1 MKKINSTRRN
11 KLITVPKNL
20 YKGEG
25 TEPNFLQKAIT
36 AAGGPIGIAS
46 VASSAVGGLVGNAT
60 SGGLSSGAGNAI
72 NKVGN
77 ALGSIPILGGFAK
90 GALNIVGGGVNALF
104 GMKANQEEINRV
116 NKGISAFNES
126 MSAASNATSFDD
138 NALLGPTAM
147 NFNVNAYKGGAF
159 KKGAARRKNAAL
171 QAELRDAY
179 NYADRTTGNTIGNI
193 ADTQIDNAMAA
204 FHAYGG
210 PIGAIDYDLANQ
222 FLDAKM
228 TKAIGQDKT
237 LTALPNSFEGLDTF
251 AFGGELNTQGADF
264 TNGLLYINNGGSHES
279 NPYEGIPMGIAP
291 DGTPNLVEEGE
302 TIFNDYVFSRRM
314 KVPKSIRNKYK
325 LGGNLN
331 FAEASKKLAK
341 ESEERPNDPI
351 SQRGLEAMMA
361 DLATAQEELRQKKQA
376 GQEGTQYGG
385 GGDLTIDDVNNSSVA
400 TVVKLLDPTGISSWY
415 DVYSAGKDMYKNPS
429 WANAGGL
436 ALETFGAIPLV
447 GKVGKTIKGAMKL
460 GTKLYAK
467 KAAKKYGLDVAERLQ
482 KDLIDQAIIR
492 SPGFSKDTYDMVKH
506 ERQKANKKA
515 HGGRMDT
522 LFDGFGPAIP
532 SYVEDPYVNKAG
544 VPKFGTG
551 VTPSGEWV
559 EEPKYMARAAAKR
572 AGYYVDSSLD
582 DYNKN
587 PIKAPEKKK
596 NAVSRLLS
604 NLDATDLR
612 YAPVLGAAIG
622 LGTDLFSKPDYS
634 TSDAILEAANSAGN
648 FDRVT
653 YNPIGNYLTYR
664 PLDRNYY
671 SNQLRSS
678 SGAAM
683 RNIMN
688 TSGGNRGAAMAGLIA
703 ANYNAG
709 IQQGNLARQ
718 AEEYNLAQR
727 QQVEQFNRGTNQ
739 MNSEMG
745 LKAAMANQEAALK
758 SRSSRLSGIAQAM
771 AMRDAIDARRGA
783 SMSANLTNLFDSLGN
798 IGIDE
803 MNRADRDMLIRAGVF
818 GTLSEKPQGWSNKR
832 WEDYKKA
839 ISGNGYSKGG
849 KLKKRRGGLIY

>member
-11 KLITVPKNL
+11 KLITVSKNL

-104 GMKANQEEINRV
+104 GMKANQAEIDRV
-116 NKGISAFNES
+116 NKGINAFNES
-126 MSAASNATSFDD
+126 MAAASNATSFDD

-376 GQEGTQYGG
+376 GQKGTQY
-385 GGDLTIDDVNNSSVA
+385 
-400 TVVKLLDPTGISSWY
+400 
-415 DVYSAGKDMYKNPS
+415 
-429 WANAGGL
+429 
-436 ALETFGAIPLV
+436 
-447 GKVGKTIKGAMKL
+447 
-460 GTKLYAK
+460 
-467 KAAKKYGLDVAERLQ
+467 
-482 KDLIDQAIIR
+482 
-492 SPGFSKDTYDMVKH
+492 
-506 ERQKANKKA
+506 A
-515 HGGRMDT
+515 HGGRMGT
-522 LFDGFGPAIP
+522 LFDGFGPEENYLRYAITPSDVNYGYTPIP

-544 VPKFGTG
+544 VPKFGIG

-587 PIKAPEKKK
+587 PVKAPEKKK

-758 SRSSRLSGIAQAM
+758 SRSSKLSGIAQAM

-803 MNRADRDMLIRAGVF
+803 MNRADRDFYIKHVMGANLPLEEYRRLYGLDAAKK
-818 GTLSEKPQGWSNKR
+818 EAKKR
-832 WEDYKKA
+832 GFTDNEITKFFK
-839 ISGNGYSKGG
+839 NGG
-849 KLKKRRGGLIY
+849 KLKKRRGGLTY

>member
-11 KLITVPKNL
+11 KLITVSKNL

-179 NYADRTTGNTIGNI
+179 NYADRTKGNTIGNI

-210 PIGAIDYDLANQ
+210 PIDAIDYDLANQ

-251 AFGGELNTQGADF
+251 AFGGELNTKGADF

-351 SQRGLEAMMA
+351 SQRGLEAMMS

-376 GQEGTQYGG
+376 GQKGTQY
-385 GGDLTIDDVNNSSVA
+385 
-400 TVVKLLDPTGISSWY
+400 
-415 DVYSAGKDMYKNPS
+415 
-429 WANAGGL
+429 
-436 ALETFGAIPLV
+436 
-447 GKVGKTIKGAMKL
+447 
-460 GTKLYAK
+460 
-467 KAAKKYGLDVAERLQ
+467 
-482 KDLIDQAIIR
+482 
-492 SPGFSKDTYDMVKH
+492 
-506 ERQKANKKA
+506 A
-515 HGGRMDT
+515 HGGRMGT
-522 LFDGFGPAIP
+522 LFNGFGPEENYLRYANFFFTPSDVNYGYTPIP

-544 VPKFGTG
+544 VPKFGIG
-551 VTPSGEWV
+551 VTPLGEWV

-688 TSGGNRGAAMAGLIA
+688 TSGGNRGVAMAGLIA

-739 MNSEMG
+739 MNSEIG

-803 MNRADRDMLIRAGVF
+803 MNRADRDFYIKHVMGANLPLEEYRRLYGLDAAKK
-818 GTLSEKPQGWSNKR
+818 EAKKR
-832 WEDYKKA
+832 GFTDNEITKFFK
-839 ISGNGYSKGG
+839 NGG
-849 KLKKRRGGLIY
+849 KLKKGRGGLIY

>member
-11 KLITVPKNL
+11 KLITVSKNL

-104 GMKANQEEINRV
+104 GMKADQAEIDRV
-116 NKGISAFNES
+116 NKGINAFNES
-126 MSAASNATSFDD
+126 MAAASNATSFDD

-179 NYADRTTGNTIGNI
+179 NYADRTTDNTIGNI
-193 ADTQIDNAMAA
+193 ADTQIDNAMAT

-237 LTALPNSFEGLDTF
+237 LTALPNSFENLDTF

-325 LGGNLN
+325 LGDNLN

-376 GQEGTQYGG
+376 GQKGTQY
-385 GGDLTIDDVNNSSVA
+385 V
-400 TVVKLLDPTGISSWY
+400 
-415 DVYSAGKDMYKNPS
+415 
-429 WANAGGL
+429 
-436 ALETFGAIPLV
+436 
-447 GKVGKTIKGAMKL
+447 
-460 GTKLYAK
+460 
-467 KAAKKYGLDVAERLQ
+467 
-482 KDLIDQAIIR
+482 
-492 SPGFSKDTYDMVKH
+492 
-506 ERQKANKKA
+506 
-515 HGGRMDT
+515 HGGRMGT
-522 LFDGFGPAIP
+522 LFNGFGPEENYLRYANFFFTPSDVNYGYTPIP

-544 VPKFGTG
+544 VPKFGAG
-551 VTPSGEWV
+551 ITPSGEWV

-798 IGIDE
+798 IGIDK
-803 MNRADRDMLIRAGVF
+803 MNRADRDFYIKHVMGANLPLEEYRRLYGLDAAKK
-818 GTLSEKPQGWSNKR
+818 EAKKR
-832 WEDYKKA
+832 GFTDNEITKFFK
-839 ISGNGYSKGG
+839 NGG

>member
-11 KLITVPKNL
+11 KLITVSKNL

-104 GMKANQEEINRV
+104 GMKANQAEIDRV
-116 NKGISAFNES
+116 NKGISSFNES
-126 MSAASNATSFDD
+126 MAAASNATSFDD

-351 SQRGLEAMMA
+351 SQRGLEAMMD

-376 GQEGTQYGG
+376 GQKGTQY
-385 GGDLTIDDVNNSSVA
+385 
-400 TVVKLLDPTGISSWY
+400 
-415 DVYSAGKDMYKNPS
+415 
-429 WANAGGL
+429 
-436 ALETFGAIPLV
+436 
-447 GKVGKTIKGAMKL
+447 
-460 GTKLYAK
+460 
-467 KAAKKYGLDVAERLQ
+467 
-482 KDLIDQAIIR
+482 
-492 SPGFSKDTYDMVKH
+492 
-506 ERQKANKKA
+506 A
-515 HGGRMDT
+515 HGGRMGT
-522 LFDGFGPAIP
+522 LFEGFGPEENYLRYANFFFTPSDVNYGYTPIP

-544 VPKFGTG
+544 VPKFGIG

-572 AGYYVDSSLD
+572 AGYDVGSSLD

-745 LKAAMANQEAALK
+745 LKAAMVNQEAALK

-839 ISGNGYSKGG
+839 ISGEGYSRGG

>member
-11 KLITVPKNL
+11 KLITVSKNL

-104 GMKANQEEINRV
+104 GMKANQAEIDRV
-116 NKGISAFNES
+116 NKGINAFNES
-126 MSAASNATSFDD
+126 MAAASNATSFDD

-376 GQEGTQYGG
+376 GQKGTQY
-385 GGDLTIDDVNNSSVA
+385 
-400 TVVKLLDPTGISSWY
+400 
-415 DVYSAGKDMYKNPS
+415 
-429 WANAGGL
+429 
-436 ALETFGAIPLV
+436 
-447 GKVGKTIKGAMKL
+447 
-460 GTKLYAK
+460 
-467 KAAKKYGLDVAERLQ
+467 
-482 KDLIDQAIIR
+482 
-492 SPGFSKDTYDMVKH
+492 
-506 ERQKANKKA
+506 A
-515 HGGRMDT
+515 HGGRMGT
-522 LFDGFGPAIP
+522 LFDGFGPEGNYFRHADFFFTPSDVNYGYTPIP

-544 VPKFGTG
+544 VPKFGIG

-587 PIKAPEKKK
+587 PVKAPEKKK

-758 SRSSRLSGIAQAM
+758 SRSSKLSGIAQAM

-803 MNRADRDMLIRAGVF
+803 MNRADRDFYIKHVMGANLPLEEYRRLYGLDAAKK
-818 GTLSEKPQGWSNKR
+818 EAKKR
-832 WEDYKKA
+832 GFTDNEITKFFK
-839 ISGNGYSKGG
+839 NGG
-849 KLKKRRGGLIY
+849 KLKKRRGGLLY

>member
-11 KLITVPKNL
+11 KLITVSKNL

-104 GMKANQEEINRV
+104 GMKANQAEIGRV
-116 NKGISAFNES
+116 NKGINAFNES
-126 MSAASNATSFDD
+126 MEAASNATSFDD

-147 NFNVNAYKGGAF
+147 NFNVNAYKGGVF

-351 SQRGLEAMMA
+351 SQRGLEAMMD

-376 GQEGTQYGG
+376 GQKGTQY
-385 GGDLTIDDVNNSSVA
+385 
-400 TVVKLLDPTGISSWY
+400 
-415 DVYSAGKDMYKNPS
+415 
-429 WANAGGL
+429 
-436 ALETFGAIPLV
+436 
-447 GKVGKTIKGAMKL
+447 
-460 GTKLYAK
+460 
-467 KAAKKYGLDVAERLQ
+467 
-482 KDLIDQAIIR
+482 
-492 SPGFSKDTYDMVKH
+492 
-506 ERQKANKKA
+506 A
-515 HGGRMDT
+515 HGGRMGT
-522 LFDGFGPAIP
+522 LFDGFGPEENYLRYANFFFTPSDVNYGYTPIP

-544 VPKFGTG
+544 VPKFGAG
-551 VTPSGEWV
+551 ITPAGEYI
-559 EEPKYMARAAAKR
+559 ETPKNMARAKAKR
-572 AGYYVDSSLD
+572 MGYDVGSSLGE
-582 DYNKN
+582 YLEKPIEN
-587 PIKAPEKKK
+587 PTKD
-596 NAVSRLLS
+596 NTNSF
-604 NLDATDLR
+604 NLANLR

-798 IGIDE
+798 IGVDE

>member
-11 KLITVPKNL
+11 KLITVSKNL
-20 YKGEG
+20 YRGEG

-46 VASSAVGGLVGNAT
+46 VASSAVGGLIGNAT

-77 ALGSIPILGGFAK
+77 ALGSVPILGGFAK

-104 GMKANQEEINRV
+104 GMKANQAEIDRV
-116 NKGISAFNES
+116 NKGINAFNES
-126 MSAASNATSFDD
+126 MAAASNATSFDD

-222 FLDAKM
+222 FLDAKI

-237 LTALPNSFEGLDTF
+237 LTALPNSFEDLDTF

-376 GQEGTQYGG
+376 GQKGTQY
-385 GGDLTIDDVNNSSVA
+385 
-400 TVVKLLDPTGISSWY
+400 
-415 DVYSAGKDMYKNPS
+415 
-429 WANAGGL
+429 
-436 ALETFGAIPLV
+436 
-447 GKVGKTIKGAMKL
+447 
-460 GTKLYAK
+460 
-467 KAAKKYGLDVAERLQ
+467 
-482 KDLIDQAIIR
+482 
-492 SPGFSKDTYDMVKH
+492 
-506 ERQKANKKA
+506 A
-515 HGGRMDT
+515 HGGRMGT
-522 LFDGFGPAIP
+522 LFNGFGPEENYLRYANFFFTPSDVNYGYTPIP

-572 AGYYVDSSLD
+572 AGYDVGSSLD

-745 LKAAMANQEAALK
+745 LKAAMVNQEAALK

-771 AMRDAIDARRGA
+771 AMRDAIDARKGA

-849 KLKKRRGGLIY
+849 KLKKRRGGLTY

>member
-11 KLITVPKNL
+11 KLITVSKNL

-104 GMKANQEEINRV
+104 GMKANQAEIDRV
-116 NKGISAFNES
+116 NKGINAFNES
-126 MSAASNATSFDD
+126 MAAASNATSFDD

-193 ADTQIDNAMAA
+193 ADTQIDNAMAD

-376 GQEGTQYGG
+376 GQKGTQY
-385 GGDLTIDDVNNSSVA
+385 
-400 TVVKLLDPTGISSWY
+400 
-415 DVYSAGKDMYKNPS
+415 
-429 WANAGGL
+429 
-436 ALETFGAIPLV
+436 
-447 GKVGKTIKGAMKL
+447 
-460 GTKLYAK
+460 
-467 KAAKKYGLDVAERLQ
+467 
-482 KDLIDQAIIR
+482 
-492 SPGFSKDTYDMVKH
+492 
-506 ERQKANKKA
+506 A
-515 HGGRMDT
+515 HGGRMGT
-522 LFDGFGPAIP
+522 LFNGFGPEENYLRYANFFFTPSEVNYGYTPIP

-544 VPKFGTG
+544 VPKFGAG
-551 VTPSGEWV
+551 ITPSGEWV

-798 IGIDE
+798 IGIDA
-803 MNRADRDMLIRAGVF
+803 MNRADRDFYIKHVMGANLP
-818 GTLSEKPQGWSNKR
+818 LEEYKR
-832 WEDYKKA
+832 LYGLDAAKKEA
-839 ISGNGYSKGG
+839 KKRGFTDNEITKFFKNGG
-849 KLKKRRGGLIY
+849 KLKKRRGGLTY

>member
-11 KLITVPKNL
+11 KLITVSKNL

-104 GMKANQEEINRV
+104 GMKANQAEIGRV

-126 MSAASNATSFDD
+126 TATASNATSFDD

-351 SQRGLEAMMA
+351 SQRGLEAMMS

-376 GQEGTQYGG
+376 DQKETQY
-385 GGDLTIDDVNNSSVA
+385 
-400 TVVKLLDPTGISSWY
+400 
-415 DVYSAGKDMYKNPS
+415 
-429 WANAGGL
+429 
-436 ALETFGAIPLV
+436 
-447 GKVGKTIKGAMKL
+447 
-460 GTKLYAK
+460 
-467 KAAKKYGLDVAERLQ
+467 
-482 KDLIDQAIIR
+482 
-492 SPGFSKDTYDMVKH
+492 
-506 ERQKANKKA
+506 A
-515 HGGRMDT
+515 HGGRMGT
-522 LFDGFGPAIP
+522 LFNGFGPEGNYLRYANFFFTPSDVNYGYTPIP

-544 VPKFGTG
+544 VPKFGIG

-582 DYNKN
+582 GYNKN

-739 MNSEMG
+739 INSEMG

-849 KLKKRRGGLIY
+849 KLKKRRGGLTY

>member
-11 KLITVPKNL
+11 KLITVSKNL

-104 GMKANQEEINRV
+104 GMKANQAEIDRV
-116 NKGISAFNES
+116 NKGINAFNES
-126 MSAASNATSFDD
+126 MAAASNATSFDD

-325 LGGNLN
+325 LGSNLN

-351 SQRGLEAMMA
+351 SQRGLEAMMS

-376 GQEGTQYGG
+376 GQKGTQY
-385 GGDLTIDDVNNSSVA
+385 
-400 TVVKLLDPTGISSWY
+400 
-415 DVYSAGKDMYKNPS
+415 
-429 WANAGGL
+429 
-436 ALETFGAIPLV
+436 
-447 GKVGKTIKGAMKL
+447 
-460 GTKLYAK
+460 
-467 KAAKKYGLDVAERLQ
+467 
-482 KDLIDQAIIR
+482 
-492 SPGFSKDTYDMVKH
+492 
-506 ERQKANKKA
+506 A
-515 HGGRMDT
+515 HGGRMGT
-522 LFDGFGPAIP
+522 LFNGFGPEENYLRYANFFFTPSDVNYGYTPIP

-612 YAPVLGAAIG
+612 YTPVLGAAIG

-803 MNRADRDMLIRAGVF
+803 MNKADRDMLIRAGVF

-849 KLKKRRGGLIY
+849 KLKKRRGGLTY

>member
-11 KLITVPKNL
+11 KLITVSKNL

-104 GMKANQEEINRV
+104 GMKANQAEIDRV
-116 NKGISAFNES
+116 NKGINAFNES
-126 MSAASNATSFDD
+126 MAAASNATSFDD

-325 LGGNLN
+325 LGDNLN

-351 SQRGLEAMMA
+351 SQRGLETMMA

-376 GQEGTQYGG
+376 GQKGTQY
-385 GGDLTIDDVNNSSVA
+385 
-400 TVVKLLDPTGISSWY
+400 
-415 DVYSAGKDMYKNPS
+415 
-429 WANAGGL
+429 
-436 ALETFGAIPLV
+436 
-447 GKVGKTIKGAMKL
+447 
-460 GTKLYAK
+460 
-467 KAAKKYGLDVAERLQ
+467 
-482 KDLIDQAIIR
+482 
-492 SPGFSKDTYDMVKH
+492 
-506 ERQKANKKA
+506 A
-515 HGGRMDT
+515 HGGRMGT
-522 LFDGFGPAIP
+522 LFNGFGPEENYLKYANFFFTPSDVNYGYTPIP

-544 VPKFGTG
+544 VPKFGAG
-551 VTPSGEWV
+551 ITPSGEWV

>member
-11 KLITVPKNL
+11 KLITVSKNL

-104 GMKANQEEINRV
+104 GMKANQAEIGRV

-126 MSAASNATSFDD
+126 TATASNATSFDD

-351 SQRGLEAMMA
+351 SQRGLEAMMS

-376 GQEGTQYGG
+376 DQKETQY
-385 GGDLTIDDVNNSSVA
+385 
-400 TVVKLLDPTGISSWY
+400 
-415 DVYSAGKDMYKNPS
+415 
-429 WANAGGL
+429 
-436 ALETFGAIPLV
+436 
-447 GKVGKTIKGAMKL
+447 
-460 GTKLYAK
+460 
-467 KAAKKYGLDVAERLQ
+467 
-482 KDLIDQAIIR
+482 
-492 SPGFSKDTYDMVKH
+492 
-506 ERQKANKKA
+506 A
-515 HGGRMDT
+515 HGGRMGT
-522 LFDGFGPAIP
+522 LFNGFGPEENYLRYANFFFTPSDVNYGYTPIP

-544 VPKFGTG
+544 VPKFGIG

-849 KLKKRRGGLIY
+849 KLKKRRGGLTY

>member
-11 KLITVPKNL
+11 KLITVSKNL

-104 GMKANQEEINRV
+104 GMKANQAEIDRV
-116 NKGISAFNES
+116 NKGINAFNES
-126 MSAASNATSFDD
+126 MAAASNATSFDD

-237 LTALPNSFEGLDTF
+237 LTALPNSFENLDTF

-325 LGGNLN
+325 LGDNLN

-351 SQRGLEAMMA
+351 SQRGLEAMMT

-376 GQEGTQYGG
+376 GQKGTQY
-385 GGDLTIDDVNNSSVA
+385 
-400 TVVKLLDPTGISSWY
+400 
-415 DVYSAGKDMYKNPS
+415 
-429 WANAGGL
+429 
-436 ALETFGAIPLV
+436 
-447 GKVGKTIKGAMKL
+447 
-460 GTKLYAK
+460 
-467 KAAKKYGLDVAERLQ
+467 
-482 KDLIDQAIIR
+482 
-492 SPGFSKDTYDMVKH
+492 
-506 ERQKANKKA
+506 A
-515 HGGRMDT
+515 HGGRMGT
-522 LFDGFGPAIP
+522 LFDGFGPEENYLRYANFFFTPSDVNYGYTPIP

-544 VPKFGTG
+544 VPKFGAG
-551 VTPSGEWV
+551 ITPSGEWV

-572 AGYYVDSSLD
+572 AGYDVGSSLD

-803 MNRADRDMLIRAGVF
+803 MNRADSDFYIKYVMGANLPLEEYRRRF
-818 GTLSEKPQGWSNKR
+818 GLDAAKKEAKKR
-832 WEDYKKA
+832 GFTDNEITKFFK
-839 ISGNGYSKGG
+839 NGG

>member
-11 KLITVPKNL
+11 KLITVSKNL

-46 VASSAVGGLVGNAT
+46 AASSAVGGLVGNAT

-104 GMKANQEEINRV
+104 GMKANQAEIDRV
-116 NKGISAFNES
+116 NKGINAFNES
-126 MSAASNATSFDD
+126 MAAASNATSFDD

-159 KKGAARRKNAAL
+159 KKGAARRKNATL

-222 FLDAKM
+222 FLEAKM

-325 LGGNLN
+325 LGDNLN

-376 GQEGTQYGG
+376 GQKGTQY
-385 GGDLTIDDVNNSSVA
+385 
-400 TVVKLLDPTGISSWY
+400 
-415 DVYSAGKDMYKNPS
+415 
-429 WANAGGL
+429 
-436 ALETFGAIPLV
+436 
-447 GKVGKTIKGAMKL
+447 
-460 GTKLYAK
+460 
-467 KAAKKYGLDVAERLQ
+467 
-482 KDLIDQAIIR
+482 
-492 SPGFSKDTYDMVKH
+492 
-506 ERQKANKKA
+506 A
-515 HGGRMDT
+515 HGGRMGT
-522 LFDGFGPAIP
+522 LFNGFGPEENYLRYANFFFTPSDVNYSYTPIP

-544 VPKFGTG
+544 VPKFGIG

-849 KLKKRRGGLIY
+849 KLKKRRGGLTY

>member
-11 KLITVPKNL
+11 KLITVSKNL

-104 GMKANQEEINRV
+104 GMKANQAEIDRV
-116 NKGISAFNES
+116 NKGINAFNES
-126 MSAASNATSFDD
+126 MAAASNATSFDD

-179 NYADRTTGNTIGNI
+179 NYADRTTGNTISNI

-291 DGTPNLVEEGE
+291 DGTSNLVEEGE

-376 GQEGTQYGG
+376 GQKGTQY
-385 GGDLTIDDVNNSSVA
+385 
-400 TVVKLLDPTGISSWY
+400 
-415 DVYSAGKDMYKNPS
+415 
-429 WANAGGL
+429 
-436 ALETFGAIPLV
+436 
-447 GKVGKTIKGAMKL
+447 
-460 GTKLYAK
+460 
-467 KAAKKYGLDVAERLQ
+467 
-482 KDLIDQAIIR
+482 
-492 SPGFSKDTYDMVKH
+492 
-506 ERQKANKKA
+506 A
-515 HGGRMDT
+515 HGGRMGT
-522 LFDGFGPAIP
+522 LFNGFGPEENYLRYANFFFTPSDVNYGYTPIP

-544 VPKFGTG
+544 VPKFGAG
-551 VTPSGEWV
+551 ITPAGEYI
-559 EEPKYMARAAAKR
+559 ETPKNMARAKAKR
-572 AGYYVDSSLD
+572 MGYDVGSSLGE
-582 DYNKN
+582 YLEKPIEN
-587 PIKAPEKKK
+587 PTKD
-596 NAVSRLLS
+596 NTNSF
-604 NLDATDLR
+604 NLANLR

-803 MNRADRDMLIRAGVF
+803 MNRADRDFYIKHVMGANLPLEEYRRLYGLDAAKK
-818 GTLSEKPQGWSNKR
+818 EAKKR
-832 WEDYKKA
+832 GFTDNEITKFFK
-839 ISGNGYSKGG
+839 NGG

>member
-11 KLITVPKNL
+11 KLITVSKNL
-20 YKGEG
+20 YNGEG

-104 GMKANQEEINRV
+104 GMKANQAEIDRV
-116 NKGISAFNES
+116 NKGINAFNES
-126 MSAASNATSFDD
+126 MAAASNATSFDD

-210 PIGAIDYDLANQ
+210 PISAIDYDLANQ

-251 AFGGELNTQGADF
+251 AFGGELNTQGANF

-325 LGGNLN
+325 LRGNLN

-376 GQEGTQYGG
+376 GQKGTQY
-385 GGDLTIDDVNNSSVA
+385 
-400 TVVKLLDPTGISSWY
+400 
-415 DVYSAGKDMYKNPS
+415 
-429 WANAGGL
+429 
-436 ALETFGAIPLV
+436 
-447 GKVGKTIKGAMKL
+447 
-460 GTKLYAK
+460 
-467 KAAKKYGLDVAERLQ
+467 
-482 KDLIDQAIIR
+482 
-492 SPGFSKDTYDMVKH
+492 
-506 ERQKANKKA
+506 A
-515 HGGRMDT
+515 HGGRMGT
-522 LFDGFGPAIP
+522 LFDGFGPEENYLRYANFFFTPSDVNYGYTPIP

-544 VPKFGTG
+544 VPKFGAG
-551 VTPSGEWV
+551 ITPSGEWV

-634 TSDAILEAANSAGN
+634 TSDAILEAANSAGS

-718 AEEYNLAQR
+718 AEESNLAQR

-803 MNRADRDMLIRAGVF
+803 MNRADRDFYIKHVMGANLPLEEYRRLYGLDAAKK
-818 GTLSEKPQGWSNKR
+818 EAKKR
-832 WEDYKKA
+832 GFTDNEITKFFK
-839 ISGNGYSKGG
+839 NGG
-849 KLKKRRGGLIY
+849 KLKKRRGGLTY